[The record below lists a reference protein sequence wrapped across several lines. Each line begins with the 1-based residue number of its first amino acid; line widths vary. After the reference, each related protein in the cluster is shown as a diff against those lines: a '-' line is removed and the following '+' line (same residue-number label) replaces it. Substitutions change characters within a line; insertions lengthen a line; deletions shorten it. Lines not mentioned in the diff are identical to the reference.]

1 MSASRASQRTVINLG
16 RWHERIDLSSPVPL
30 WAQLRA
36 IVETHLIH
44 DDCQPGDLL
53 PNENEII
60 RAFGVSRATTRH
72 TMTGLAADGWVV
84 RRPGIGTVVATIC
97 PPAQKHS
104 QSQTGLDD
112 VLSAETG
119 PDRPHPKAASSRSR
133 GERVIGDAAVSPV
146 RRTPRVPVGRPRS
159 TRRRAICLSL
169 GTDETADVY
178 ADELR
183 RRLAALTDLSW
194 RFRLVTLDQTD
205 SLING
210 VRSHRSSA
218 LIVRAPESRSTIDD
232 VESVIGSGLPVV
244 TLGSDLPTTSRA
256 GYAGVDGLSAGR
268 TVGQHF
274 FAAAARRQPARRSW
288 LSRLRLDFASTRNS
302 SRASAGPAETGGSA
316 WWTSIRSTSAGS
328 GDRSG
333 RRPASKTGSSGCSRS
348 APAPVSSLRRSER
361 WVSRLP
367 AGSVSGNRTVT
378 SPRCVSRVLATLWLR
393 RRWTPKQRGHSGW
406 SDAPST
412 TIRAS
417 CHHQHRSDSAGRRRD
432 EHHLRCGRRGA
443 LTCRR

>member
-1 MSASRASQRTVINLG
+1 M
-16 RWHERIDLSSPVPL
+16 
-30 WAQLRA
+30 
-36 IVETHLIH
+36 
-44 DDCQPGDLL
+44 
-53 PNENEII
+53 
-60 RAFGVSRATTRH
+60 
-72 TMTGLAADGWVV
+72 
-84 RRPGIGTVVATIC
+84 
-97 PPAQKHS
+97 
-104 QSQTGLDD
+104 
-112 VLSAETG
+112 
-119 PDRPHPKAASSRSR
+119 
-133 GERVIGDAAVSPV
+133 IGDAAVSPV

-274 FAAAARRQPARRSW
+274 FAAAAPSAGQTVVVVPAEAGFRIDEELEQGFRRTCRDRRISVVDVDSLDFGGKRRPERSTTSVEDGIVGLFAVGAGAGELLETLREMGKPTPGWICLWKSDGDVTTVRFESARHIVAAPAVDAEAARALGLVRRAVDDDPRVLPPPGQVRFSGPPAR
-288 LSRLRLDFASTRNS
+288 
-302 SRASAGPAETGGSA
+302 
-316 WWTSIRSTSAGS
+316 
-328 GDRSG
+328 
-333 RRPASKTGSSGCSRS
+333 
-348 APAPVSSLRRSER
+348 
-361 WVSRLP
+361 
-367 AGSVSGNRTVT
+367 
-378 SPRCVSRVLATLWLR
+378 
-393 RRWTPKQRGHSGW
+393 
-406 SDAPST
+406 
-412 TIRAS
+412 
-417 CHHQHRSDSAGRRRD
+417 
-432 EHHLRCGRRGA
+432 
-443 LTCRR
+443 